1 MVEGPNDVHAVE
13 EVKGLAGIEDCTI
26 KDGVA
31 VCTGQLSVSGTATPV
46 TTSTETVTAAAFAV
60 QVTGIPKNGAV
71 GAGGSSLAVAA
82 MLMGVV
88 YCLVF

>member
-31 VCTGQLSVSGTATPV
+31 VCTGLLSASGTATAV

-60 QVTGIPKNGAV
+60 QITDVPKNGAAK
-71 GAGGSSLAVAA
+71 GAGSSLGAAAV
-82 MLMGVV
+82 LMGIV
-88 YCLVF
+88 YSLMF